1 MYSKPDI
8 YVTKTEQ
15 FTPQQERILAIIAGL
30 KRKIPM
36 VIGGGASLA
45 LQDIVVNDEDGEPMK
60 VADIDVITSQE
71 GAYALNRILRPLE
84 LKQVEFGVKD
94 PFNSHFGVF
103 SNDGAVLEV
112 MGDLAVRVSGS
123 DADGTW
129 HSYEHRLENPK
140 MVNYKGLIVPVSSLD
155 DQFISYLRLDRPK
168 DRRKIEAIAEH
179 LAKGNGTELSP
190 MTYTFGRN

>member
-1 MYSKPDI
+1 MYSNPDI

-60 VADIDVITSQE
+60 VADIDVITTQE

-94 PFNSHFGVF
+94 PFNSHFG
-103 SNDGAVLEV
+103 
-112 MGDLAVRVSGS
+112 
-123 DADGTW
+123 
-129 HSYEHRLENPK
+129 
-140 MVNYKGLIVPVSSLD
+140 
-155 DQFISYLRLDRPK
+155 
-168 DRRKIEAIAEH
+168 
-179 LAKGNGTELSP
+179 
-190 MTYTFGRN
+190 